1 MDKTKIILIILIVI
15 VAVVAIAAIFGMG
28 LTKTDT
34 KITVLSNNSLSQDDQ
49 FKVGL
54 QTESGNLEGKT
65 IHFKFIDEKGNV
77 SEYSVDTDVNG
88 KAKLK
93 LKDMDSGNYTVNV
106 TFEGDDK
113 YNSANTIQKLEIKGA
128 DVEEEPVQVESST
141 SNTQTS
147 SSEDDD
153 ISEYRDFISWDY
165 APGEHIRETTYKN
178 GDIKHEYDDGSSDYY
193 DSSAQEWRY
202 KDADGR
208 EGSMYVGN

>member
-1 MDKTKIILIILIVI
+1 MDKTKTILIILIVI

-34 KITVLSNNSLSQDDQ
+34 KITIMSNDSLSQDDQ
-49 FKVGL
+49 IKVDFHT
-54 QTESGNLEGKT
+54 QSGNIEGKT

-88 KAKLK
+88 KAKLN
-93 LKDMDSGNYTVNV
+93 LKELDSGNYTVNV

-113 YNSANTIQKLEIKGA
+113 YNSANATQKLEIKDA
-128 DVEEEPVQVESST
+128 AVEEEPVHVESST
-141 SNTQTS
+141 TSTQRG
-147 SSEDDD
+147 SEDDG